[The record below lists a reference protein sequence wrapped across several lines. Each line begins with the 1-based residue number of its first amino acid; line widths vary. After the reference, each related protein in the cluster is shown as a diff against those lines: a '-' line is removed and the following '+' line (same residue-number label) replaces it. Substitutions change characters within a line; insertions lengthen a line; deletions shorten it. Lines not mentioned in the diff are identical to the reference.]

1 VSDWRAAV
9 RALPRERT
17 WLLPALHVIQREL
30 RWIPADALAEVASH
44 LRVPISEAYGVA
56 TGYPE
61 FRLAEPAMRIVRVCT
76 GVSCR
81 TRGGLDLLKTL
92 RAIAGGDV
100 TLEPYDCAFNC
111 SVAPVVEVDGACHG
125 RVSVH
130 GVERLLAAPPHPTL
144 SPSGGEGPSRSPV
157 LSPFEGEGSAR
168 PPVFSPSGGGGSAR
182 PPLPS
187 GERVGVGG
195 GSYAEI
201 LRHAE
206 SLAHPGLTLIL
217 AVGSCS
223 LAVGA
228 AETLA
233 ALHEEVVRRSWSARV
248 VTAGCGGL
256 CWAAPVVTIVSP
268 DGESCLLPHATAN
281 RIPALLDAA
290 AADRIE
296 PNPSVGDFLG
306 HQRRELTARCGLID
320 PEDVADAIRRGGYAA
335 LADALARHNPLAV
348 IETVKA
354 AGLRGRGGAYF
365 AAALKWEGARS
376 ARGAP
381 TYLIVNAEEGEPGIF
396 KDRHL
401 MEGDP
406 HRLLEGALLA
416 AFASGASRIILY
428 IHGEAHLSAQ
438 RMAHAVEDAR
448 RWGLVGDRILAS
460 DFSVEVEIRRGAGGF
475 VLGEETALM
484 ESLEGR
490 RAMPRPKPP
499 FPTEAGLFGKPTVIN
514 NVETLFAVP
523 LIVTHGAE
531 WWTALGHGH
540 GTKCFGLSG
549 HVARPGLVEVEMGA
563 TLRDLLDRIGGGTA
577 GGGVTEA
584 GALKGAVLG
593 GPSGIIVPPR
603 DFDEPLMPGGGVNPG
618 TGGIVAIDETV
629 SVRDVVRTL
638 LDFNTRESCGKCT
651 PCREGTARLRD
662 MLDAEAPLDHAAVAE
677 LSEVV
682 RVASLCG
689 LGQAAPLSLLS
700 ALKDFASEV

>member
-1 VSDWRAAV
+1 VSDWLTAV
-9 RALPRERT
+9 HTFPRERT
-17 WLLPALHVIQREL
+17 WLLPALQAVQHEL
-30 RWIPADALAEVASH
+30 RWVPPDALGEVASH
-44 LRVPISEAYGVA
+44 LRVPLSEAYGVA
-56 TGYPE
+56 THYPE
-61 FRLAEPAMRIVRVCT
+61 FRLSEPARRIVRVCT

-81 TRGGLDLLKTL
+81 IRGGVDLLKAL
-92 RAIAGGDV
+92 EAVAHPDV
-100 TLEPYDCAFNC
+100 TLEPFDCAFNC
-111 SVAPVVEVDGACHG
+111 SVAPVVEVDGEHHG
-125 RVSVH
+125 RVS
-130 GVERLLAAPPHPTL
+130 GIELERLLGAPPDYPALASRLRPSARTTAL
-144 SPSGGEGPSRSPV
+144 SPSGGA
-157 LSPFEGEGSAR
+157 GSL
-168 PPVFSPSGGGGSAR
+168 GL
-182 PPLPS
+182 PLPS
-187 GERVGVGG
+187 RERVGGKR
-195 GSYAEI
+195 GSFAD
-201 LRHAE
+201 LVRHAE
-206 SLAHPGLTLIL
+206 SLARPGLTLIL

-233 ALHEEVVRRSWSARV
+233 ALHEEVVRRSWSARI

-256 CWAAPVVTIVSP
+256 CWAAPVVTIVTP
-268 DGESCLLPHATAN
+268 DGESHLLPHATAD

-290 AADRIE
+290 AAERIE
-296 PNPSVGDFLG
+296 PNPGVGDFLG
-306 HQRRELTARCGLID
+306 HQRRELTARCGLVD
-320 PEDVADAIRRGGYAA
+320 PGDIADAIRRGGYAA
-335 LADALARHNPLAV
+335 LAGALSHRDPLAV

-365 AAALKWEGARS
+365 AAALKWEGVRNG
-376 ARGAP
+376 RGAP
-381 TYLIVNAEEGEPGIF
+381 AYLIVNAEEGEPGIF

-438 RMAHAVEDAR
+438 RMAHAVGDAR
-448 RWGLVGDRILAS
+448 RWGLLGDRILAS

-499 FPTEAGLFGKPTVIN
+499 FPTEAGLFGRPTVIN

-523 LIVTHGAE
+523 LIVAHGAE
-531 WWTALGHGH
+531 WWTALGRGH

-549 HVARPGLVEVEMGA
+549 HVARVGMVEVEMGA
-563 TLRDLLDRIGGGTA
+563 TLRDLLDRIGGGVP
-577 GGGVTEA
+577 GGRGLT
-584 GALKGAVLG
+584 GAVLG

-603 DFDEPLMPGGGVNPG
+603 DLDEPLLPGGRVNPG
-618 TGGIVAIDETV
+618 TGGIVALDETV
-629 SVRDVVRTL
+629 SVRDVIRTL

-662 MLDAEAPLDHAAVAE
+662 MLDSEAPLDHLAVAE

-682 RVASLCG
+682 RLASLCG
-689 LGQAAPLSLLS
+689 LGQAAPLSILS
-700 ALKDFASEV
+700 ALREFPSELR

>member
-1 VSDWRAAV
+1 
-9 RALPRERT
+9 
-17 WLLPALHVIQREL
+17 
-30 RWIPADALAEVASH
+30 
-44 LRVPISEAYGVA
+44 
-56 TGYPE
+56 
-61 FRLAEPAMRIVRVCT
+61 
-76 GVSCR
+76 
-81 TRGGLDLLKTL
+81 
-92 RAIAGGDV
+92 
-100 TLEPYDCAFNC
+100 
-111 SVAPVVEVDGACHG
+111 
-125 RVSVH
+125 
-130 GVERLLAAPPHPTL
+130 
-144 SPSGGEGPSRSPV
+144 
-157 LSPFEGEGSAR
+157 
-168 PPVFSPSGGGGSAR
+168 
-182 PPLPS
+182 
-187 GERVGVGG
+187 
-195 GSYAEI
+195 
-201 LRHAE
+201 
-206 SLAHPGLTLIL
+206 
-217 AVGSCS
+217 
-223 LAVGA
+223 
-228 AETLA
+228 
-233 ALHEEVVRRSWSARV
+233 
-248 VTAGCGGL
+248 
-256 CWAAPVVTIVSP
+256 VTIVAP
-268 DGESCLLPHATAN
+268 DGERRLLPHATAD

-290 AADRIE
+290 AADRLE
-296 PNPSVGDFLG
+296 PNPGVGDFLG
-306 HQRRELTARCGLID
+306 HQRRELTARCGLVD
-320 PEDVADAIRRGGYAA
+320 PGDIADAIRRGGYAA
-335 LADALARHNPLAV
+335 LADALASRDPLAV
-348 IETVKA
+348 TETVKA

-376 ARGAP
+376 ARGTP

-416 AFASGASRIILY
+416 AYASGATRIYLY

-499 FPTEAGLFGKPTVIN
+499 FPTESGLWGKPTVIN

-523 LIVTHGAE
+523 LIVARGAE
-531 WWTALGHGH
+531 WWAALGRGH

-549 HVARPGLVEVEMGA
+549 HVARAGMVEVEMDA
-563 TLRDLLDRIGGGTA
+563 TLREVVGRIGGGVP
-577 GGGVTEA
+577 GGRG
-584 GALKGAVLG
+584 LKGALLG
-593 GPSGIIVPPR
+593 GPAGIIVPPR
-603 DFDEPLMPGGGVNPG
+603 DFDEPLLPGGRVNPG

-662 MLDAEAPLDHAAVAE
+662 MLDAEAPLDRPAVAE

-700 ALKDFASEV
+700 ALRDFAGEV

>member
-1 VSDWRAAV
+1 MSDWHATV
-9 RALPRERT
+9 RVFPRERT
-17 WLLPALHVIQREL
+17 WLLPSLHAVQHDR
-30 RWIPADALAEVASH
+30 RWIPPAALAEVASH
-44 LRVPISEAYGVA
+44 LRVPLSEAYGVA
-56 TGYPE
+56 THYPE
-61 FRLAEPAMRIVRVCT
+61 FRLSEPGKRIVRVCT

-81 TRGGLDLLKTL
+81 IRGGLELLKAL
-92 RAIAGGDV
+92 QGVAGPEV
-100 TLEPYDCAFNC
+100 TLEPCDCAFNC
-111 SVAPVVEVDGACHG
+111 SVAPVVEVDGEHHG
-125 RVSVH
+125 RVSVTD
-130 GVERLLAAPPHPTL
+130 VERLL
-144 SPSGGEGPSRSPV
+144 
-157 LSPFEGEGSAR
+157 GEGSAR
-168 PPVFSPSGGGGSAR
+168 L
-182 PPLPS
+182 PLPS
-187 GERVGVGG
+187 GERAGVRS
-195 GSYAEI
+195 GSYTDL

-206 SLAHPGLTLIL
+206 SLAHPGLTLIVG
-217 AVGSCS
+217 VGSCS

-233 ALHEEVVRRSWSARV
+233 ALHEEVVRRSWSARI
-248 VTAGCGGL
+248 VTAACGGL
-256 CWAAPVVTIVSP
+256 CWAAPVVTIVAP
-268 DGESCLLPHATAN
+268 DGESRLLPHATAD

-290 AADRIE
+290 VAERFEDY
-296 PNPSVGDFLG
+296 PGVGNFLG
-306 HQRRELTARCGLID
+306 HQRRELAARCGLVD
-320 PEDVADAIRRGGYAA
+320 PGDIADAIRRGSYAA
-335 LADALARHNPLAV
+335 LADALSSRDPLGL

-365 AAALKWEGARS
+365 AAAVKWEGARN
-376 ARGAP
+376 APGAP

-416 AFASGASRIILY
+416 AYASGATRIYLY
-428 IHGEAHLSAQ
+428 IHGEAHLSAE
-438 RMAHAVEDAR
+438 RMARAAEDAR
-448 RWGLVGDRILAS
+448 RWGLVGERILAS
-460 DFSVEVEIRRGAGGF
+460 NFSVEVEIRRGAGGF

-499 FPTEAGLFGKPTVIN
+499 FPAESGLWGKPTVIN

-523 LIVTHGAE
+523 LIVARGAE
-531 WWTALGHGH
+531 WWAGLGRGH

-549 HVARPGLVEVEMGA
+549 HVARPGLVEVELGA
-563 TLRDLLDRIGGGTA
+563 TLRDLLERIGGG
-577 GGGVTEA
+577 GPEGR
-584 GALKGAVLG
+584 ALKGAVLG

-603 DFDEPLMPGGGVNPG
+603 DFDEPLLPGGRVTPG
-618 TGGIVAIDETV
+618 TGGVVAIDETV

-662 MLDAEAPLDHAAVAE
+662 MLDSGGRLDTAAVAD

-700 ALKDFASEV
+700 ALRDFAGEV